1 MFKALQAIGTIVFVT
16 LMSMAVMAGDYS
28 DRSERA
34 AVLDRVVAEGV
45 DRDWAAAVLDDAKRQ
60 QSIIDAIS
68 RPAEKTKPW
77 FEYRKIFLTE
87 RRAREGAEFL
97 ELHGATLAAVSAETG
112 VPASVITAIIG
123 VETFYGRIADS
134 YRVVD
139 ALSTLA
145 FDYPRRSPFF
155 TAELEHFLILAYE
168 SGRDPLQLR
177 GSYAGAMGYGQFMPS
192 SYRSYAKDYDGDGVA
207 DIWAS
212 PDDAIASVAN
222 YFVRHG
228 WRPGAPVVVPANND
242 GAPETL
248 FEGGLKP
255 EHSVGE
261 LAGQGFAPTTA
272 TDVTLMATPLR
283 LEGADGP
290 EYWLCLY
297 NFYVITRYNH
307 SAMYALSVWQL
318 SQEIEALA
326 NGDA

>member
-45 DRDWAAAVLDDAKRQ
+45 DRDWAAAVLNDAKRQ

-123 VETFYGRIADS
+123 VETFYGRIAGS

-168 SGRDPLQLR
+168 SGRDPLQLH

-290 EYWLCLY
+290 EYWLCLD

>member
-34 AVLDRVVAEGV
+34 AVLDRVVAQGV

-97 ELHGATLAAVSAETG
+97 ERHGATLAAVSAETG

-123 VETFYGRIADS
+123 VETFYGRIAGS

-168 SGRDPLQLR
+168 SGRDPLELR

-228 WRPGAPVVVPANND
+228 WRPGALVVVPANND

-290 EYWLCLY
+290 EYWLCLD

>member
-1 MFKALQAIGTIVFVT
+1 MSLRAPIISAIFFGLVLSFDSI
-16 LMSMAVMAGDYS
+16 GGEYS
-28 DRSERA
+28 ARTERD
-34 AVLDRVVAEGV
+34 AVLDKVVAAGV
-45 DRDWAAAVLDDAKRQ
+45 DRDWAAAVLDDATRQ
-60 QSIIDAIS
+60 QSILDAIS

-77 FEYRKIFLTE
+77 FEYRKIFLTDK
-87 RRAREGAEFL
+87 RARAGVAFAAE
-97 ELHGATLAAVSAETG
+97 HAATLANVSAQTG
-112 VPASVITAIIG
+112 VPGSVITAIIG
-123 VETFYGRIADS
+123 VETYYGRITGS

-139 ALSTLA
+139 ALATLA

-155 TAELEHFLILAYE
+155 TGELENFLILAYE
-168 SGRDPLQLR
+168 SGRDPLALK

-192 SYRSYAKDYDGDGVA
+192 SYRAYARDYDGDGVA

-228 WRPGAPVVVPANND
+228 WQPGGAVVVPANND
-242 GAPETL
+242 GAPVTL

-255 EHSVGE
+255 RHSVGE
-261 LAGQGFAPTTA
+261 LAEQGFAPKVA
-272 TDVTLMATPLR
+272 TDITLMATPLQ
-283 LEGADGP
+283 LEGVHGP
-290 EYWLCLY
+290 EYWLCLE

-326 NGDA
+326 NANG